1 MILCYARTVI
11 APWWKTCIF
20 AYMNRKILALAV
32 PNIISNITVPLLGMV
47 DLAIVG
53 RLGDDSLIG
62 GIAIGGT
69 IFNFLYWNFSFLRMG
84 TSGFTAQA
92 YGSRNFLEA
101 SKVLVRALGV
111 AIVVA
116 LVIWM
121 LQTLVIGGAMAV
133 MDGSVA
139 AESAAARY
147 FLVRIWAAPAT
158 LSLYAFTGW
167 FIGMQNSRI
176 PMWISIGIN
185 IVNIVFSL
193 LAVWVWN
200 MGIEGVALGT
210 VIAQWSGV
218 VMALFIIRRS
228 YGRFFS
234 RSTFRDS
241 GLLSWPVMRRFF
253 KVNSDIFLRTV
264 CLVVVF
270 TYFTVA
276 SSKMGDTLLAVNTL
290 MLQLFTLFSYM
301 MDGFAYAGE
310 ALAGRYYGAGN
321 VPMLHRAVRGLLKWG
336 VVVMLFFTAIYA
348 LAGEQI
354 LGIFT
359 SSEAI
364 LAAARDYSVWA
375 VLVPVCSFLAFIL
388 DGIVVGI
395 TATWIMRNAMFVATA
410 VFFGAYFLLSPGLG
424 NSGLWIAFLSYLF
437 VRGGVQLWISKR
449 RILG

>member
-1 MILCYARTVI
+1 
-11 APWWKTCIF
+11 
-20 AYMNRKILALAV
+20 MNRKILALAI

-47 DLAIVG
+47 DLAIIG
-53 RLGDDSLIG
+53 RLGDDALIG
-62 GIAIGGT
+62 GIAVGGT

-92 YGSRNFLEA
+92 YGARDFREA
-101 SKVLVRALGV
+101 AKVLVRALSV
-111 AIVVA
+111 AVIVA
-116 LVIWM
+116 LAIWA
-121 LQTLVIGGAMAV
+121 LQMPVVRGAMGVMEGSRAV
-133 MDGSVA
+133 ENA
-139 AESAAARY
+139 ASRY

-167 FIGMQNSRI
+167 FIGMQNARI
-176 PMWISIGIN
+176 PMWISIVIN

-193 LAVWVWN
+193 LAVWVWG
-200 MGIEGVALGT
+200 MGIQGVALGT

-218 VMALFIIRRS
+218 LMALLIIKRY

-234 RSTFRDS
+234 RETFLRS
-241 GLLSWPVMRRFF
+241 GLLSWAVMRRFF
-253 KVNSDIFLRTV
+253 QVNRDIFLRTV
-264 CLVVVF
+264 CLVAVF

-276 SSKMGDTLLAVNTL
+276 STKMGDTLLAVNTL

-321 VPMLHRAVRGLLKWG
+321 LSMLYKAVRGLLLWG
-336 VVVMLFFTAIYA
+336 TGVMLLFTLIYA
-348 LAGEQI
+348 VAGVRI
-354 LGIFT
+354 LGVFT
-359 SSEAI
+359 PSPAI
-364 LAAARDYSVWA
+364 LDAAREYAVWA

-410 VFFGAYFLLSPGLG
+410 CFFGTWFLLGPQLG
-424 NSGLWIAFLSYLF
+424 NSGLWIAFLGYLF
-437 VRGGVQLWISKR
+437 MRGVMQLWLSKR